1 MDLPWL
7 RRAHR
12 VTQPGSTQPLGRH
25 PPQDLSNT
33 KQRRPQVK
41 EAPLCVLCGA
51 LCEPWP
57 DGDPPGGYGN
67 NPAPLAEDTDEH
79 PQRCCD
85 TCNITK
91 VIPARLRSFRR
102 TDGE

>member
-1 MDLPWL
+1 M
-7 RRAHR
+7 
-12 VTQPGSTQPLGRH
+12 S
-25 PPQDLSNT
+25 
-33 KQRRPQVK
+33 

-51 LCEPWP
+51 PCEPWP

-67 NPAPLAEDTDEH
+67 NPQPLSDIG
-79 PQRCCD
+79 RCCD
-85 TCNITK
+85 TCNMTK